1 MMEKRLDS
9 LEMMLMHNEAAI
21 ERLSQELHAQQK
33 ENRLLLN
40 KLDLMESKL
49 KTLSI
54 SVLAAESDETPPP
67 HY

>member
-1 MMEKRLDS
+1 MQKRLDT

-21 ERLSQELHAQQK
+21 ERLSQELHTQQK

-40 KLDLMESKL
+40 KMDLMENKL
-49 KTLSI
+49 KTLSV
-54 SVLAAESDETPPP
+54 SVLATEADETPPP

>member
-1 MMEKRLDS
+1 MEKRLDS

-21 ERLSQELHAQQK
+21 ERLNQELYAQQK

-54 SVLAAESDETPPP
+54 SVLATEADETPPP